1 MKISRILYSLL
12 VASSFGF
19 ISCQNDELLS
29 QQGEELVLE
38 IVTPT
43 NYSTRTSL
51 AENGVSVEWNE
62 GDAIAVYDF
71 ATTKK
76 QFFAEITD
84 GATRFKGNITPKY
97 GNFVAVYPY
106 ELAAENDI
114 AQKIVMHLPTEQTA
128 VQDGFG
134 PNLNLSIAKGQRN
147 VDGSP
152 SKVNFM
158 NVCQLFKFQVP
169 EYINNRIAKVELTAS
184 TPIAGQLT
192 IDYSG
197 DFPVVAVDAN
207 ASKKISLLPPTGSS
221 AFAVGTYYVLVA
233 PEALNGFTLTF
244 TDVDGKIYSQQSN
257 STIGGTSGFIYNL
270 AVVDLIDK
278 PQVTASH
285 VYTDGVLQGTN
296 LQVSAPASFTEWS
309 AIVKNAQG
317 VTVRTFQP
325 AVGTL
330 TSDNTDDNW
339 PYLPVG
345 AYTLEYTYTTSN
357 GKQINTAT
365 SFDITEK
372 PQFAV
377 SLAANSTYSYYQAG
391 NVDKANAMSATLV
404 DGISATINGIAPQIL
419 NNANYSATGSNTF
432 SAAQKG
438 YANGVISYED
448 INITNLGANQLS
460 ASVTFDGVTRS
471 ASTEVYITGL
481 PFDHQPPADALWDA
495 NNGQTS
501 FKGDH
506 VKTGAAGANGEFYFT
521 GIQVPAGTRMSLAYK
536 VDVYMDNLLSTQ
548 RYQISVGNDMVVN
561 FTHDGTG
568 TEKLDESKVFTSS
581 GESKIVRCYTGYCY
595 GSSNSKTY
603 KIGLSYS
610 K

>member
-12 VASSFGF
+12 AASCFSFVA
-19 ISCQNDELLS
+19 CQNEEILS

-71 ATTKK
+71 SATKK
-76 QFFAEITD
+76 QFMAEILE
-84 GATRFKGNITPKY
+84 GATRFRGNITPKY
-97 GNFVAVYPY
+97 GSFVAVYPY

-114 AQKIVMHLPTEQTA
+114 AKKIVMHLPTEQTA
-128 VQDGFG
+128 VQNGFG

-169 EYINNRIAKVELTAS
+169 EYVDNRIAKVELTAS

-192 IDYSG
+192 IDYNG

-207 ASKKISLLPPTGSS
+207 ASKKITLLPPAGTS
-221 AFAVGTYYVLVA
+221 AFAEGTYYMLVA
-233 PEALNGFTLTF
+233 PQALNGFTLTF
-244 TDVDGKIYSQQSN
+244 TDVEGKVYSQQSN

-270 AVVDLIDK
+270 AVVDLIDQ

-285 VYTDGVLQGTN
+285 VYTDGVLQGTT

-317 VTVRTFQP
+317 VAVRTLQP

-330 TSDNTDDNW
+330 TSDNTDESW
-339 PYLPVG
+339 PYLPTG
-345 AYTLEYTYTTSN
+345 TYTLEYTYTTSN
-357 GKQINTAT
+357 GKQINSST

-391 NVDKANAMSATLV
+391 NVDKANAMSSTLV

-432 SAAQKG
+432 GAGQKG
-438 YANGVISYED
+438 YANGVISYDD
-448 INITNLGANQLS
+448 INISDLGTTQLT
-460 ASVTFDGVTRS
+460 ASVTFDGVTNS
-471 ASTEVYITGL
+471 SSTQVYITGL
-481 PFDHQPPADALWDA
+481 PFDHQPPTDALWDA

-501 FKGDH
+501 FNGDH

-521 GIQVPAGTRMSLAYK
+521 SIQVPAGTRMSLAYK

-568 TEKLDESKVFTSS
+568 TENLDESKVFTSS

-595 GSSNSKTY
+595 GNSYSKTY
-603 KIGLSYS
+603 RIALSYS